1 MLGAATTTVVDVRA
15 GQQLM
20 VPVFFT
26 QAHKIINELLQFC
39 ERSGTLASTGGP
51 LAPSND
57 SDLSASSARA
67 MFESLMAAGGNSVV
81 FAVSLQNLSTI
92 LYGNCTLVRTSTW
105 SREVRCVAT
114 HSLGSIIDRRL
125 IECAGV
131 C

>member
-1 MLGAATTTVVDVRA
+1 MLGTATTAEIDARA

-57 SDLSASSARA
+57 SDLFRFICPRYVRVSDSCRRQQCGFRSLVA
-67 MFESLMAAGGNSVV
+67 ES
-81 FAVSLQNLSTI
+81 
-92 LYGNCTLVRTSTW
+92 
-105 SREVRCVAT
+105 
-114 HSLGSIIDRRL
+114 
-125 IECAGV
+125 
-131 C
+131 